1 MTAHETARESVAR
14 TSAVPP
20 KTLLQTLATYLEPRL
35 IAVLFMGFSSGLPL
49 ALTGAT
55 LQVWQARAGVDL
67 ATIGFFAL
75 VGIVYSLKFLWAPF
89 MDRVALPGP
98 LGRLGRRR
106 GWAIL
111 TQAGLFL
118 AVILLGSTDPV
129 STPVL
134 TVLCAVAVAFFS
146 ASQDIVIDAYR
157 IELLDDE
164 QQGAGAAMTQIGY
177 RFGMIASGWLALRIV
192 DEVGWFA
199 VYQLMAALV
208 LIGMA
213 TVLMTR
219 EPVSRAKQFAE
230 SSSPNFRAA
239 RVVALLLIAGSGLGA
254 YLIVKFMLLG
264 GIEFA
269 PWAKWA
275 PNILA
280 ILAAAAAPV
289 ALIVLLPRPPAPRT
303 PFAAA
308 YADVRLWL
316 DEAVVTPFRDMASRD
331 GWWIVLI
338 FIVLFKLGDAVA
350 GVISSAFYVNMGF
363 TNDEIADVS
372 KFFGIIVTLVGVA
385 VGGLFVVKFG
395 LMRTLLIGGV
405 VQMLSNLMFAAQAEV
420 GHDVY
425 FLMLTIG
432 LENLSGGIGSA
443 AFVAYLSGLCNV
455 AFTGTHY
462 ALFSSLASIGRT
474 VLSSPGGV
482 LVEHMGW
489 FNYFILSTFAAI
501 PGLLLLLWMMRRY
514 PPPVRVASAE

>member
-1 MTAHETARESVAR
+1 RQSRSARV
-14 TSAVPP
+14 
-20 KTLLQTLATYLEPRL
+20 
-35 IAVLFMGFSSGLPL
+35 
-49 ALTGAT
+49 
-55 LQVWQARAGVDL
+55 
-67 ATIGFFAL
+67 
-75 VGIVYSLKFLWAPF
+75 
-89 MDRVALPGP
+89 
-98 LGRLGRRR
+98 
-106 GWAIL
+106 
-111 TQAGLFL
+111 
-118 AVILLGSTDPV
+118 
-129 STPVL
+129 
-134 TVLCAVAVAFFS
+134 
-146 ASQDIVIDAYR
+146 
-157 IELLDDE
+157 
-164 QQGAGAAMTQIGY
+164 
-177 RFGMIASGWLALRIV
+177 
-192 DEVGWFA
+192 
-199 VYQLMAALV
+199 AALV
-208 LIGMA
+208 
-213 TVLMTR
+213 
-219 EPVSRAKQFAE
+219 
-230 SSSPNFRAA
+230 
-239 RVVALLLIAGSGLGA
+239 LIAGSGLGA
-254 YLIVKFMLLG
+254 YVIVKFLLLG

-269 PWAKWA
+269 AWAKWV

-280 ILAAAAAPV
+280 IVAAAATPV
-289 ALIVLLPRPPAPRT
+289 ALIALLPRTLAPRT

-308 YADVRLWL
+308 YADVRGWL

-350 GVISSAFYVNMGF
+350 GVISSAFYVKMDF

-385 VGGLFVVKFG
+385 VGGLFVAKFG
-395 LMRTLLIGGV
+395 LMRSLLIGGV
-405 VQMLSNLMFAAQAEV
+405 VQMLSNLMFAAQAQV